1 MYASESVF
9 VLIIKLHNYKNYF
22 KNNLAHLLFLEA
34 ETKTKWKQKQNGK
47 KCNIYWLENKSCSIS
62 YIELTFNTQMREC
75 M

>member
-34 ETKTKWKQKQNGK
+34 ETKTKMETEAKW
-47 KCNIYWLENKSCSIS
+47 
-62 YIELTFNTQMREC
+62 
-75 M
+75 